1 MLNINHSSSDYS
13 QSALTFN
20 KNECKN
26 FLIKHEVLTP
36 KSFLLNKNIQ
46 TSIHYPIPIHLQ
58 PASLKFG
65 YKKGDFKNAENQSK
79 RILTLPIN
87 ENLSIKQ
94 IKYICK
100 MINKFYK

>member
-1 MLNINHSSSDYS
+1 MQIKTLNIENKSKDISDFVV
-13 QSALTFN
+13 QVEKMDKL
-20 KNECKN
+20 KK
-26 FLIKHEVLTP
+26 
-36 KSFLLNKNIQ
+36 FLLNKNIQ

-100 MINKFYK
+100 IINKFYK